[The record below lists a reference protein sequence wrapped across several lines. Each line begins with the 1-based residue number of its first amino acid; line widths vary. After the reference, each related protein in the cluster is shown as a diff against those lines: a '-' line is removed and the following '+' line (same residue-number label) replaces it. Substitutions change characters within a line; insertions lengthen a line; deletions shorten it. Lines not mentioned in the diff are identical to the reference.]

1 MTFSFYVSDNDREKL
16 YEHLKVLEKLMDN
29 NIRWSIINNKVLL
42 EIYDSYLD
50 YLNKFREYLESI
62 GALKLEAIQKNID
75 FFSEV
80 VKKQS
85 SILFDEG

>member
-1 MTFSFYVSDNDREKL
+1 MTFSFYVPDDYVEKF
-16 YEHLKVLEKLMDN
+16 YEHLKVFEELTDN

-42 EIYDSYLD
+42 EIYDCYLD

-85 SILFDEG
+85 GIIV

>member
-1 MTFSFYVSDNDREKL
+1 VFEELT
-16 YEHLKVLEKLMDN
+16 DN

-42 EIYDSYLD
+42 EIYDCYLD
-50 YLNKFREYLESI
+50 YLDKFREHLESI
-62 GALKLEAIQKNID
+62 CALKLEVIQKNID

-85 SILFDEG
+85 DILFEEG